1 MEKINWK
8 NYFIELIVVF
18 IGITAAFLLNN
29 WREDYESDE
38 LESKYINS
46 IKNDVIQDSIS
57 VHEIL
62 KFNEEK
68 EVKFKKYIE
77 STIKGIS
84 SIDSAVILFQDIL
97 TIPKFYSQSNTYESI
112 KYSGNL
118 NIISDYNLREETT
131 NYYESFTTIQS
142 QQEMTVEFI
151 NDYAT
156 KFVFNNINIL
166 NWQIINKKNIDFT
179 EVNNI
184 IVGYYALLEQNIKLE
199 KEIVIRNKELLKK
212 LNI

>member
-29 WREDYESDE
+29 WREDYQSNE
-38 LESKYINS
+38 LESKYLNS
-46 IKNDVIQDSIS
+46 IKNDVVQDSIS
-57 VHEIL
+57 VNEIL
-62 KFNEEK
+62 KLNEEK
-68 EVKFKKYIE
+68 EVKFKKYIA
-77 STIKGIS
+77 SAIKGIS

-97 TIPKFYSQSNTYESI
+97 TIPKFYPQSNTYESI

-118 NIISDYNLREETT
+118 NLISDYNLREEIT
-131 NYYESFTTIQS
+131 NYYESFTTINS

-151 NDYAT
+151 NNYAT
-156 KFVFNNINIL
+156 KFVFKNINIL
-166 NWQIINKKNIDFT
+166 NRQIINKKNVDFN

-184 IVGYYALLEQNIKLE
+184 IVGYYVLLEQNIKLE

-212 LNI
+212 LSS

>member
-29 WREDYESDE
+29 WREDYKSNV
-38 LESKYINS
+38 LESKYLNS
-46 IKNDVIQDSIS
+46 IKNDVIQDSMS
-57 VHEIL
+57 VNEIL
-62 KFNEEK
+62 KLNEEK
-68 EVKFKKYIE
+68 EVKFKKYIA
-77 STIKGIS
+77 STVKGIS
-84 SIDSAVILFQDIL
+84 SMDSAVILFQDIL
-97 TIPKFYSQSNTYESI
+97 TIPKFYPQSNTYESI

-118 NIISDYNLREETT
+118 NLISPYNLREEIT
-131 NYYESFTTIQS
+131 NYYESFTNIQS

-166 NWQIINKKNIDFT
+166 NWQIINKTNVNFN

-199 KEIVIRNKELLKK
+199 KEIAIRNKEADTYS
-212 LNI
+212 

>member
-29 WREDYESDE
+29 WREDYQSNE

-46 IKNDVIQDSIS
+46 IKNDIIQDSMS
-57 VHEIL
+57 VNEIL
-62 KFNEEK
+62 KLNEEK
-68 EVKFKKYIE
+68 EVKFKKYIA

-84 SIDSAVILFQDIL
+84 SIDSAIILFQDIL

-118 NIISDYNLREETT
+118 NLISDYNLREGIT

-156 KFVFNNINIL
+156 KFVFKNINIL
-166 NWQIINKKNIDFT
+166 NWQIINKKNVDFK

-184 IVGYYALLEQNIKLE
+184 IAGYYALLEQNIKLE

-212 LNI
+212 LSI

>member
-8 NYFIELIVVF
+8 NYFFELAVVF

-29 WREDYESDE
+29 WREDYKSGV
-38 LESKYINS
+38 LESKYLNS
-46 IKNDVIQDSIS
+46 IKNDVIQDSIN
-57 VHEIL
+57 VNEIL
-62 KFNEEK
+62 KLNEEK
-68 EVKFKKYIE
+68 EVKFKKYIA

-84 SIDSAVILFQDIL
+84 SIDSAIILFQDIL
-97 TIPKFYSQSNTYESI
+97 TIPKFYPQSNTYESI

-118 NIISDYNLREETT
+118 NLISSYNLREEIT
-131 NYYESFTTIQS
+131 NYYESFTSIQS

-151 NDYAT
+151 NDYAI
-156 KFVFNNINIL
+156 KFVFKNINIL
-166 NWQIINKKNIDFT
+166 NWQIINKKNVGFK

-199 KEIVIRNKELLKK
+199 KEIVTRNKELLKK
-212 LNI
+212 LSI

>member
-29 WREDYESDE
+29 WREDYKSYE
-38 LESKYINS
+38 LESKYLNS
-46 IKNDVIQDSIS
+46 IKNDVIQDSMS
-57 VHEIL
+57 VNEIL
-62 KFNEEK
+62 KLNEEK
-68 EVKFKKYIE
+68 EVKFKKYIA

-84 SIDSAVILFQDIL
+84 SIDSTVILFQDIL
-97 TIPKFYSQSNTYESI
+97 TIPKFYPQSNTYESI

-118 NIISDYNLREETT
+118 NLISSYNLREEIT
-131 NYYESFTTIQS
+131 NYYESFTNIQS

-156 KFVFNNINIL
+156 KFVFKKINIL
-166 NWQIINKKNIDFT
+166 NWQIINKKNVNFN

-199 KEIVIRNKELLKK
+199 KEIEIRNKELLKK
-212 LNI
+212 LSI

>member
-29 WREDYESDE
+29 WREDYKSNE
-38 LESKYINS
+38 LKSKYLNS
-46 IKNDVIQDSIS
+46 IKNDVIQDSMS
-57 VHEIL
+57 VNEIL
-62 KFNEEK
+62 KLNEGK
-68 EVKFKKYIE
+68 EVKFKKYIA

-84 SIDSAVILFQDIL
+84 SIDSAIILFQDIL
-97 TIPKFYSQSNTYESI
+97 IIPKFYPQSNTYVSI

-118 NIISDYNLREETT
+118 NLISSYNMREGIT
-131 NYYESFTTIQS
+131 NYYESFTSIQS

-156 KFVFNNINIL
+156 KFVFKNINIL
-166 NWQIINKKNIDFT
+166 NWQFINKKNVDIN

-212 LNI
+212 LSI

>member
-1 MEKINWK
+1 MKYLKRKLNMEKINWK

-68 EVKFKKYIE
+68 EVKFKIY
-77 STIKGIS
+77 
-84 SIDSAVILFQDIL
+84 
-97 TIPKFYSQSNTYESI
+97 
-112 KYSGNL
+112 
-118 NIISDYNLREETT
+118 
-131 NYYESFTTIQS
+131 
-142 QQEMTVEFI
+142 
-151 NDYAT
+151 
-156 KFVFNNINIL
+156 
-166 NWQIINKKNIDFT
+166 
-179 EVNNI
+179 
-184 IVGYYALLEQNIKLE
+184 
-199 KEIVIRNKELLKK
+199 
-212 LNI
+212 

>member
-1 MEKINWK
+1 MEKINWR

-29 WREDYESDE
+29 WREDYKSNE
-38 LESKYINS
+38 LESKYLDS
-46 IKNDVIQDSIS
+46 IKNDVIQDSIN
-57 VHEIL
+57 VNEIL
-62 KFNEEK
+62 KLNTEK
-68 EVKFKKYIE
+68 EAKFKKYI
-77 STIKGIS
+77 SRTIKGIS
-84 SIDSAVILFQDIL
+84 SSDSAVILFQDIL
-97 TIPKFYSQSNTYESI
+97 TIPKFYPQSNTYESI

-118 NIISDYNLREETT
+118 NLISSYNMREEIT
-131 NYYESFTTIQS
+131 NYYESFTNIQS

-156 KFVFNNINIL
+156 KFVFKNINIL
-166 NWQIINKKNIDFT
+166 NWQIINKKNVDFN

-199 KEIVIRNKELLKK
+199 KEIVTRNKELLKK
-212 LNI
+212 LSV

>member
-29 WREDYESDE
+29 WREDYKSNE
-38 LESKYINS
+38 LKSKYLNS
-46 IKNDVIQDSIS
+46 IRNDVIQDSIS
-57 VHEIL
+57 INEIQ

-68 EVKFKKYIE
+68 EIKFKKYIAN
-77 STIKGIS
+77 TIKGVT
-84 SIDSAVILFQDIL
+84 SIDSAVILFKDIL
-97 TIPKFYSQSNTYESI
+97 TIPKFYPQSNTYESI

-118 NIISDYNLREETT
+118 NLISDYHLREEIT
-131 NYYESFTTIQS
+131 NYYESFTTILS

-156 KFVFNNINIL
+156 KFVFKNINIL
-166 NWQIINKKNIDFT
+166 NWQIINKKNVDFN

-199 KEIVIRNKELLKK
+199 KDIVIRNKKLLKK
-212 LNI
+212 LSI

>member
-1 MEKINWK
+1 MEKINWR

-29 WREDYESDE
+29 WREDYQSNE
-38 LESKYINS
+38 LESKYLNS
-46 IKNDVIQDSIS
+46 IKNDVVQDSMS
-57 VHEIL
+57 VNEIL
-62 KFNEEK
+62 KLNEEK
-68 EVKFKKYIE
+68 EVKFKKYIA

-97 TIPKFYSQSNTYESI
+97 TIPKFYPQSNTYESI

-118 NIISDYNLREETT
+118 NLISDYYLREEIT

-151 NDYAT
+151 NNYAT
-156 KFVFNNINIL
+156 KFVLKNINIL
-166 NWQIINKKNIDFT
+166 NWQIINKKNVDFN

-212 LNI
+212 LSI

>member
-1 MEKINWK
+1 M
-8 NYFIELIVVF
+8 
-18 IGITAAFLLNN
+18 
-29 WREDYESDE
+29 
-38 LESKYINS
+38 
-46 IKNDVIQDSIS
+46 
-57 VHEIL
+57 
-62 KFNEEK
+62 
-68 EVKFKKYIE
+68 
-77 STIKGIS
+77 
-84 SIDSAVILFQDIL
+84 
-97 TIPKFYSQSNTYESI
+97 
-112 KYSGNL
+112 
-118 NIISDYNLREETT
+118 REETT

>member
-1 MEKINWK
+1 MEKINLK

-29 WREDYESDE
+29 WREDYKSDE
-38 LESKYINS
+38 LEGKYLSS
-46 IKNDVIQDSIS
+46 IKNDVIQDSIN
-57 VHEIL
+57 VNEIL
-62 KFNEEK
+62 KLNEEK
-68 EVKFKKYIE
+68 AVKFKKYIA
-77 STIKGIS
+77 STVEGIS
-84 SIDSAVILFQDIL
+84 SMDSAVILFQNIL
-97 TIPKFYSQSNTYESI
+97 TIPKFYPQSNTYESI

-118 NIISDYNLREETT
+118 NLISSYNMREAIT

-142 QQEMTVEFI
+142 QQKMTVEFI
-151 NDYAT
+151 NDYAI
-156 KFVFNNINIL
+156 KFVFKNIKIL
-166 NWQIINKKNIDFT
+166 NWQIINKNNVDFN